1 MKTAT
6 KIIMYSFWGLLLI
19 CGLIGFISNLTS
31 MGTFFD
37 SFHYIDVLWYMPIT
51 YILDLLF
58 NIFVLVFASLN
69 AVAVY
74 YIADE
79 NKKKF
84 SEEKIIS
91 NGLLTLI
98 VYLGLNILTAIL
110 AIINGY
116 TVAGSQVTINAS
128 TIVCLVFGII
138 ALVAY
143 IIALNKKED
152 GKPSLVFSA
161 IGYGMTALFLFVSM
175 SMSGGIVIAIEVFL
189 LFALIAA
196 AMELI
201 DRKIDFT
208 SLIKKENKEGS
219 VKNTEDNSQ
228 SNSEIVIEKL
238 NKLKE
243 LYDQGILTEEEYAQ
257 KRKEIID
264 SLKI

>member
-1 MKTAT
+1 MKIAT
-6 KIIMYSFWGLLLI
+6 KIIMYSFWGLLII
-19 CGLIGFISNLTS
+19 CGLIGFISDLTS
-31 MGTFFD
+31 IGTFID

-58 NIFVLVFASLN
+58 NIFLLVFASLN
-69 AVAVY
+69 AVSIY

-84 SEEKIIS
+84 SQEKIIS
-91 NGLLTLI
+91 NGLFTLI

-116 TVAGSQVTINAS
+116 TVAGLQVTINAS
-128 TIVCLVFGII
+128 TIVCIVFGVI

-143 IIALNKKED
+143 IIALNKKEED
-152 GKPSLVFSA
+152 KPSLVFSA

-175 SMSGGIVIAIEVFL
+175 SMSTGIVIAMEVFL
-189 LFALIAA
+189 LFALIAG

-201 DRKIDFT
+201 DRKVDFA
-208 SLIKKENKEGS
+208 SLINKKETKEEN
-219 VKNTEDNSQ
+219 VKKVEES
-228 SNSEIVIEKL
+228 SNSEEVIEKL

-243 LYDQGILTEEEYAQ
+243 LYDQGILTEEEYSQ
-257 KRKEIID
+257 KRKEIVD

>member
-1 MKTAT
+1 MKIAT
-6 KIIMYSFWGLLLI
+6 KIIMYSFWGLLLV
-19 CGLIGFISNLTS
+19 CGLIGFISDLTS
-31 MGTFFD
+31 MGTFID
-37 SFHYIDVLWYMPIT
+37 SFHYIDVLWYVPIA

-58 NIFVLVFASLN
+58 NIFLLVFASLN
-69 AVAVY
+69 AVSIY

-84 SEEKIIS
+84 SQEKIIS

-98 VYLGLNILTAIL
+98 VYLGLNILTAVL
-110 AIINGY
+110 VIINGY
-116 TVAGSQVTINAS
+116 TVAGSQFTINAS
-128 TIVCLVFGII
+128 SIVCIVFGII
-138 ALVAY
+138 GIVAY
-143 IIALNKKED
+143 IIALNKKEED
-152 GKPSLVFSA
+152 KPSLVFSA
-161 IGYGMTALFLFVSM
+161 IGYGVTALFLFVSM
-175 SMSGGIVIAIEVFL
+175 SMSSGIVIAIEVFL

-208 SLIKKENKEGS
+208 SLIKKEAKEE
-219 VKNTEDNSQ
+219 VKSDKESSQ
-228 SNSEIVIEKL
+228 SNSETVIEKL

-243 LYDQGILTEEEYAQ
+243 LYDQGILTEEEYSQ